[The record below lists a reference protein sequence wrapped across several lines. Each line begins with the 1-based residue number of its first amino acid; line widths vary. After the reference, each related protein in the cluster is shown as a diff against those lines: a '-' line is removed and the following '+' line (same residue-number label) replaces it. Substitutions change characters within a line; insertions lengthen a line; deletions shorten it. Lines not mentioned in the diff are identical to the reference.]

1 MSIARIR
8 RARLLWMVLRELEDG
23 KMGIFGE
30 PQVPK
35 AIAEIRRKVAER
47 DAKGADVMAGAYDDY
62 DARVTAAERQLV
74 GDLDGHAL
82 DVEAALAELSNRG
95 EQVTA
100 ASGEPG
106 KAASEVK
113 AADGTQ
119 ATTQGSNAQV
129 TL

>member
-1 MSIARIR
+1 
-8 RARLLWMVLRELEDG
+8 
-23 KMGIFGE
+23 MGIFGE
-30 PQVPK
+30 PVVPK
-35 AIAEIRRKVAER
+35 AIAGLRRRVAER
-47 DAKGADVMAGAYDDY
+47 DAVGLGVVENAYTDF
-62 DARVTAAERQLV
+62 DARMTKAERQLV